1 VITANVPEPDDVTGP
16 WWEATRE
23 RRLIVQRCSL
33 CDGRQHP
40 PRAVCIS
47 CGRAEGLE
55 WLDSAEVATVD
66 TWTVVHRSPVPDM
79 PTPYVIARVRLDEGP
94 VLLTRLEPDLE
105 WRIGDRVTVRW
116 ADLADGRALPIFTRA
131 PGGSSHSGRD
141 DL

>member
-1 VITANVPEPDDVTGP
+1 MITANVPEPDDVTGP
-16 WWEATRE
+16 WWEATRDH
-23 RRLIVQRCSL
+23 RLIVQRCSL

-47 CGRAEGLE
+47 CGRTEGLG
-55 WLDSAEVATVD
+55 WVDAAGTATVD

-116 ADLADGRALPIFTRA
+116 ADLDDGRALPIFTRA
-131 PGGSSHSGRD
+131 TDGSSPSGKG
-141 DL
+141 